1 MSAIQSL
8 LRVMTLRD
16 AEAIVLEA
24 DKVPSL
30 RVRGEIQKLAMPPLE
45 AQLLTDFA
53 APLLAG
59 RSLDDGPASLVFHDV
74 GGAHYQVT
82 IERVAAGLRV
92 VVRPGKPSVATARSG
107 ARGSDDRRQALTI
120 VRDGEAV
127 ASAGPR
133 RSTSQSASRAAATT
147 PTAHGS
153 ASSGS
158 ASASPGSASESP
170 GRGAL
175 TSTDAPAERALPVDS
190 AGSAERAMGMSMP
203 VAAQQSSRSTSEDD
217 LARLAQVL
225 APFVA
230 VAQERGASDVILST
244 GIASLRVAGRLE
256 PLEFVAEDAELAGC
270 VAALGPNT
278 DHSLELSGTRLR
290 VNLFD
295 HLNGVGVAARLI
307 RDRVPGLAELAL
319 PAELGAVIEQRDGL
333 VLVCGPT
340 GSGKSTTLAA
350 LIDLLDQRRAA
361 HVITL
366 EDPIEYRFAARRG
379 IVHQREVGRHVPS
392 FAAGLRSALREAP
405 DVILLGELRD
415 RDTIAAALTA
425 AETGHLVLA
434 TLHAPSAAGAIDRM
448 IDAFPEAQQRQA
460 RWQLA
465 AVLRT
470 VVTQYLLPRRD
481 GGRIPAIELVPI
493 TTAVANLMRKGDLQ
507 MLPSAIQTGRDAGMI
522 PLERSLARI
531 LETGAVAPQV
541 IKSIAADH
549 DLLASLSAKLR

>member
-16 AEAIVLEA
+16 AEAIILEA
-24 DKVPSL
+24 GKVPSL
-30 RVRGEIQKLAMPPLE
+30 RRRGEIQKLAMPPLE

-59 RSLDDGPASLVFHDV
+59 RSLDDTATSLVFHDP
-74 GGAHYQVT
+74 GGAQYQVT
-82 IERVAAGLRV
+82 IERVAAGLRI
-92 VVRPGKPSVATARSG
+92 VVRPGKAPVARAASG
-107 ARGSDDRRQALTI
+107 TRVSDGGKQHALTI
-120 VRDGEAV
+120 VRDEQAA
-127 ASAGPR
+127 ASGGPP
-133 RSTSQSASRAAATT
+133 RSTIPSASRAVATAPAAQS
-147 PTAHGS
+147 S
-153 ASSGS
+153 ASSG
-158 ASASPGSASESP
+158 PASEP
-170 GRGAL
+170 AAHGAV
-175 TSTDAPAERALPVDS
+175 TSTDAPADRGALPGASTSD
-190 AGSAERAMGMSMP
+190 AERGVGASMP
-203 VAAQQSSRSTSEDD
+203 VAAQRSSRSASVDD
-217 LARLAQVL
+217 LARLGQLL

-230 VAQERGASDVILST
+230 VAHERGASDVILST
-244 GIASLRVAGRLE
+244 GLASLRVAGRLE
-256 PLEFVAEDAELAGC
+256 QLEFVADDAELAAC
-270 VAALGPNT
+270 VAALGANT
-278 DHSLELSGTRLR
+278 DHSVELAGTRLR

-350 LIDLLDQRRAA
+350 LIDLIDQRRAA

-366 EDPIEYRFAARRG
+366 EDPIEYRFTARRG

-470 VVTQYLLPRRD
+470 VITQYLLPRRD

-493 TTAVANLMRKGDLQ
+493 TAAVANLMRKGDLQ

-531 LETGAVAPQV
+531 LEIGAVAPQV

-549 DLLASLSAKLR
+549 DLLAALSPKLR